1 MKILVLN
8 SGSSSQQACLYE
20 ISGTFALYPP
30 TPLWEGRIEWNGD
43 TAAMVVKNS
52 KGVFLKEELPVSSR
66 ERVPIMQ
73 RAQQV
78 SDPIGSTLEI
88 DAVGHRVVHG
98 GAHFK
103 NPVVITDKV
112 RAVIES
118 VSAFAP
124 LHIRA
129 ELEGIKI
136 VEDLLGAVT
145 QVAVFDTAFHSQI
158 PPSAAI
164 YPGPYEWFE
173 NGIRRYGFHGIN
185 HTEFQRLSSCLL
197 GIWRPSG
204 CSALTGAINMSR
216 INSFSFRARQIRTL
230 CCCFVVH
237 NIFLRNGQEL
247 PAFGHSNTRT
257 GQEAPVFSLV
267 RQWHPACV
275 NTTEQRSAAPRLP
288 DGDRR

>member
-20 ISGTFALYPP
+20 IGETFPLYPP
-30 TPLWEGRIEWNGD
+30 TPLWERRIEWNGD
-43 TAAMVVKNS
+43 TAAMAVKNS
-52 KGVFLKEELPVSSR
+52 EGVVLKEELPVSSR
-66 ERVPIMQ
+66 EQVIRHLLRTLYDGNA
-73 RAQQV
+73 RA
-78 SDPIGSTLEI
+78 IGSTLQI

-112 RAVIES
+112 RAAIES

-173 NGIRRYGFHGIN
+173 SGIRRYGFHGIN
-185 HTEFQRLSSCLL
+185 HQYCAERAAQMLGADVKALRIVSCHL
-197 GIWRPSG
+197 GNG
-204 CSALTGAINMSR
+204 CSVTP
-216 INSFSFRARQIRTL
+216 IRD
-230 CCCFVVH
+230 
-237 NIFLRNGQEL
+237 GQ
-247 PAFGHSNTRT
+247 SID
-257 GQEAPVFSLV
+257 
-267 RQWHPACV
+267 
-275 NTTEQRSAAPRLP
+275 TTMGFTPLEGLMM
-288 DGDRR
+288 